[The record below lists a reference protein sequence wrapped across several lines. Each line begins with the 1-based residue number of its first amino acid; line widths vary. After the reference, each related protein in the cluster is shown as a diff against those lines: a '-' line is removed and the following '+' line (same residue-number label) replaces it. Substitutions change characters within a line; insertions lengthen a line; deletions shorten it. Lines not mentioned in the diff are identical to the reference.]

1 MISANSIISILFAI
15 SAIASAL
22 AIYLSENV
30 FKSAIALAATFT
42 IVSLV
47 LLLLNQPVV
56 AVLQLLIIVGGLSTY
71 LVVAV
76 ASESKKYTW
85 PTDLRLL
92 AATAIILF
100 ISLMYLM
107 LPSLSSTSVSNQSI
121 YAEFLQTL
129 QAYTVTIYF
138 AIVLMF
144 AAAIG
149 SMIVIKSAL
158 NKNPM

>member
-1 MISANSIISILFAI
+1 
-15 SAIASAL
+15 
-22 AIYLSENV
+22 
-30 FKSAIALAATFT
+30 
-42 IVSLV
+42 
-47 LLLLNQPVV
+47 
-56 AVLQLLIIVGGLSTY
+56 
-71 LVVAV
+71 
-76 ASESKKYTW
+76 
-85 PTDLRLL
+85 LL

-129 QAYTVTIYF
+129 QAYAVTIYF